1 MVAGG
6 GGGGEEEVAAAEAR
20 LLELQHQDH
29 DERFEEEISFEKVD
43 FEIVEGN
50 KVKNS
55 DNPGKLIIEKKNKSF
70 CSVRKMDLFCI
81 SIVLRKKPLSAKPR
95 PQFMPQKILSSILWS
110 TSIKNTIMN
119 LLRVQWWLI

>member
-55 DNPGKLIIEKKNKSF
+55 ENPGKLIIEKKKSF
-70 CSVRKMDLFCI
+70 SSVKKWIFFAFLLFKE
-81 SIVLRKKPLSAKPR
+81 RNP
-95 PQFMPQKILSSILWS
+95 
-110 TSIKNTIMN
+110 
-119 LLRVQWWLI
+119 